1 MSVLIDTCIFV
12 ALSNSRDVNHNR
24 AKELVMECMEHRY
37 GRPFLSDYIFD
48 EILTTAFVRTKNHKK
63 SVELGEYILGSE
75 IELISIDEQCFQQA
89 WEIYQKN
96 KLSFTDCSSLALMK
110 LYGIN
115 NLLTFD
121 GDLEKAAGIKKNV
134 KTPKA

>member
-1 MSVLIDTCIFV
+1 MSVLIDTCVFV

-24 AKELVMECMEHRY
+24 AKDLIGECMTGKF

-48 EILTTAFVRTKNHKK
+48 ETLTTAFVRTKNHKK
-63 SVELGEYILGSE
+63 SVELGEYILDSE
-75 IELISIDEQCFQQA
+75 IDLINIDEQCFQQA
-89 WEIYQKN
+89 WEIYKKN

-115 NLLTFD
+115 NILTFD
-121 GDLEKAAGIKKNV
+121 RELEKAAGIKKNV

>member
-24 AKELVMECMEHRY
+24 AKELIMECMERRF
-37 GRPFLSDYIFD
+37 GRPYLSDYIFD
-48 EILTTAFVRTKNHKK
+48 ETLTTAFVRTKNHKK

-75 IELISIDEQCFQQA
+75 IDLISIDEQCFQQA
-89 WEIYQKN
+89 WETYKKN

-110 LYGIN
+110 LYGIDTI
-115 NLLTFD
+115 LTFD
-121 GDLEKAAGIKKNV
+121 RELEKAAGIKKNV